1 MMPSSQRYVC
11 DLEMEKIYA
20 GIGLAKKSVNSR
32 GINFCLLRIS
42 VAHANSLDIFFINQ
56 YMTYWLIYKCMSC
69 YVCDQKSYV
78 CDACECRHKN
88 GV

>member
-11 DLEMEKIYA
+11 DPEMEKIYT

-42 VAHANSLDIFFINQ
+42 VAHATSLPADW
-56 YMTYWLIYKCMSC
+56 TYFS
-69 YVCDQKSYV
+69 
-78 CDACECRHKN
+78 
-88 GV
+88 